1 MSIHEVCSIVGLT
14 RKSVRYYESV
24 GLLNPRRN
32 TDNDYRIYNEED
44 IKTLKII
51 KFLRELDVPID
62 DLKRIKKK
70 ELSLQ
75 DCLKDR
81 INKIEREEEN
91 YLKIKNMCFEIIK
104 ENASIENINIS
115 KYFSNMNILNKKGFT
130 MRNTKTSKTKKII
143 AAILVSLLFMLF
155 LGGILGMISYF
166 QFTESTKIPWVI
178 YFIIVLL
185 FGLPLF
191 GIIYNLFLRIKE
203 ILKGEEDEA
212 SKY

>member
-155 LGGILGMISYF
+155 DSVKSFMENKSH
-166 QFTESTKIPWVI
+166 
-178 YFIIVLL
+178 
-185 FGLPLF
+185 
-191 GIIYNLFLRIKE
+191 
-203 ILKGEEDEA
+203 
-212 SKY
+212 

>member
-143 AAILVSLLFMLF
+143 AAILASLLFILF

-191 GIIYNLFLRIKE
+191 GMIYNLFLRIKE

>member
-143 AAILVSLLFMLF
+143 AAILVSLLFILF

-191 GIIYNLFLRIKE
+191 GMIYNLFLRIKE

>member
-143 AAILVSLLFMLF
+143 AAILASLLFILF